1 MTSAPR
7 YFNLRF
13 QSNMTS
19 YLVASSPRRLVAS
32 VTLAIGDAVRPRA
45 AALIAEVRISGG

>member
-1 MTSAPR
+1 
-7 YFNLRF
+7 
-13 QSNMTS
+13 
-19 YLVASSPRRLVAS
+19 